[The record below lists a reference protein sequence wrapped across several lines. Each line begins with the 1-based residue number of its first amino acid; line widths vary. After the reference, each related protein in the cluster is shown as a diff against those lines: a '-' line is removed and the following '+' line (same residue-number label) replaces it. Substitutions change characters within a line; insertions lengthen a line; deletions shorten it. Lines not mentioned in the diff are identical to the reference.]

1 TNHPVYNPWYWHLL
15 FSRFYCDTFF
25 LFSVFSTVCLT
36 QDIRNDV
43 NALKRL
49 EDCVVIEGYLQ
60 ILLISNTTAEDFRNL
75 RFPKLVVI
83 TDYLLLFRVSG
94 LESLSDLFPN
104 LTVIRGR
111 ALFYNVA
118 LVIFEMTDLK
128 EIGLRNLREI
138 SRGSVRIEKN
148 SELCFLS
155 TVDWSLIHE
164 AYYDNY
170 IVGNKSPNECGDR
183 CPGAVESKSFCTKTT
198 ITNELA
204 PRCWSADHCQKVCP
218 SECGK
223 LACTDHNECC
233 HPQCLGSCTAPD
245 NDTACVACR
254 HYYFK
259 GRCVLSCPANTYRF
273 EDWRCI
279 TMEECASRFVIHNG
293 ECVEKCPLGYMLNGS
308 QSIFCSPCEG
318 PCPKIC
324 YNEKLKAIMTV
335 NTARL
340 LKGCTI
346 WRGNLVINIRRDPY
360 NLSPTL
366 ENSMGLI
373 ETVTGHVMIKGSPA
387 LVSLSFMKSLR
398 YILGEDQ
405 LKGNYSFYVVGNSNL
420 QQLWNWNRHNLTIES
435 GKMYFAFNPKL
446 CPAEIYRMEEVT
458 GTKGRQS
465 EVDISPR
472 NNGDRASC
480 ESHVL
485 NFISNTTS
493 SNRIKLTWGR
503 YRSPDYRD
511 LIRFTVYY
519 KES

>member
-1 TNHPVYNPWYWHLL
+1 MYCNPVYTVLIVQRCGICWRFINKEIIIIIYWQSMPFIHLFCL
-15 FSRFYCDTFF
+15 LLYCSDCDTFF

-346 WRGNLVINIRRDPY
+346 WRGNLCLHLVSYSPMYLIPSSSLCQRPNVINLLVPAPPALAFGTSPDTRHR
-360 NLSPTL
+360 LSIPSRKIIATEL

-405 LKGNYSFYVVGNSNL
+405 LKG
-420 QQLWNWNRHNLTIES
+420 
-435 GKMYFAFNPKL
+435 
-446 CPAEIYRMEEVT
+446 
-458 GTKGRQS
+458 
-465 EVDISPR
+465 
-472 NNGDRASC
+472 
-480 ESHVL
+480 
-485 NFISNTTS
+485 
-493 SNRIKLTWGR
+493 
-503 YRSPDYRD
+503 
-511 LIRFTVYY
+511 
-519 KES
+519 